1 MTTSATRRPESREA
15 LLVAARA
22 MFAEH
27 GYDRTT
33 MRAVAAR
40 ASVDPALI
48 YHYFPGGKRAL
59 LAETLTL
66 PAPMAEMMTGLDIE
80 TDRLG
85 CELLRRALQ
94 VWDGNQLVRE
104 QGVALIR
111 IAVASRTAGQMLRP
125 ALLAFVEGMIG
136 KALRDDNRE
145 LRAALVLA
153 HVQGILL
160 HRYVLVLPPL
170 ATASPDELVGTVGP
184 VLQHYISGDLG
195 RMDDPAG

>member
-1 MTTSATRRPESREA
+1 MAPPRRPESREA
-15 LLVAARA
+15 LLVAARQL
-22 MFAEH
+22 FAEH

-48 YHYFPGGKRAL
+48 YHYFPGGKQAL

-66 PAPMAEMMTGLDIE
+66 PAPIAEMMTGLSIKSDE
-80 TDRLG
+80 VG
-85 CELLRRALQ
+85 YELLIRALQ
-94 VWDGNQLVRE
+94 IWDGNQQVRE

-111 IAVASRTAGQMLRP
+111 IAVASETAGQMLRP

-136 KALRDDNRE
+136 NALRDDHRD

-153 HVQGILL
+153 QVQGILL
-160 HRYVLVLPPL
+160 HRYVLLLPPL
-170 ATASPDELVGTVGP
+170 ATASPEEIVGTVGP
-184 VLQHYISGDLG
+184 VLQHYITGDLDA
-195 RMDDPAG
+195 RDAPAG